1 MQLSLIVII
10 IIIFILYFAFFNSS
24 ILEGYG
30 GYSGNYDNLER
41 LNTSSRRYLDD
52 PNYMWPYYGIWDPT
66 LIGNRFFWNNGTRY
80 PRGYYPYG
88 AIERYY
94 RDSYRNSYGYPYYW

>member
-10 IIIFILYFAFFNSS
+10 IILFILYFAFFNSAT
-24 ILEGYG
+24 LES
-30 GYSGNYDNLER
+30 YSDDYDNLER
-41 LNTSSRRYLDD
+41 LNTSSRLYLDD
-52 PNYMWPYYGIWDPT
+52 PNYIWPYYGIWDPT

-80 PRGYYPYG
+80 PRGYYPYW

>member
-10 IIIFILYFAFFNSS
+10 IILFILYFAFFNSS
-24 ILEGYG
+24 TLETYT
-30 GYSGNYDNLER
+30 GNYDNLER
-41 LNTSSRRYLDD
+41 LNTSSIRYLDD
-52 PNYMWPYYGIWDPT
+52 PNYIWPYYGIWDPI

-94 RDSYRNSYGYPYYW
+94 RDSYINSYGYPYYW

>member
-10 IIIFILYFAFFNSS
+10 IILFILYFAFFNSAT
-24 ILEGYG
+24 LES
-30 GYSGNYDNLER
+30 YSDDYDNLER
-41 LNTSSRRYLDD
+41 LNTSSRLYLDD
-52 PNYMWPYYGIWDPT
+52 PNYIWPYYGIWDPT
-66 LIGNRFFWNNGTRY
+66 LIGNRFLWNNGTRY
-80 PRGYYPYG
+80 PRGYYPYW